1 MIRTNMYAT
10 QQDITNDRKYLG
22 LTCSLSLIKL
32 KQQATLLYLVF
43 ITKAKLLTRF
53 VYR

>member
-22 LTCSLSLIKL
+22 LTCSFPLIKL
-32 KQQATLLYLVF
+32 KQ
-43 ITKAKLLTRF
+43 
-53 VYR
+53 